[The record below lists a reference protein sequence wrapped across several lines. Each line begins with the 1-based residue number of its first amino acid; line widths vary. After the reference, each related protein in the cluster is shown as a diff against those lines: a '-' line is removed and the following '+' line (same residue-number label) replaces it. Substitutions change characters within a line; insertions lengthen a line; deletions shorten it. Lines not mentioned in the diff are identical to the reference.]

1 MKYLWWA
8 VAVVAL
14 GFVVWAVSMM
24 LGIGTAVAGTS
35 SSTSSNGWTTSD
47 QGTPEDEGTGDGTWV
62 GAVWDAGPGYV
73 LSVWEALASEA
84 TW

>member
-14 GFVVWAVSMM
+14 GFVLWALSMV
-24 LGIGTAVAGTS
+24 LGMGTNGATS
-35 SSTSSNGWTTSD
+35 SGSSSNGWTTSD
-47 QGTPEDEGTGDGTWV
+47 QGTPEDTDTGDGTWV

-73 LSVWEALASEA
+73 FSVWSSIIEAAS
-84 TW
+84 